1 MSQAEIAGGTVSQ
14 QNELPAKGRRL
25 HDFELIEALGSKV
38 RLSDYRGR
46 ANLVVI
52 AMDDRPSTAKLLSDA
67 ASRYQEIKNE
77 DAEVLVL
84 LHATGDQGV
93 ASKQRMNLPFPVLA
107 DPDGRIHR
115 ALGAMDSQG
124 HDSAAVYVTDR
135 FGEVFG
141 MYRTAGGHAL
151 PGIADVLDWLEFVNA
166 QCPECEPPEW
176 PA

>member
-1 MSQAEIAGGTVSQ
+1 MSQAQIAGGSVSQ

-25 HDFELIEALGSKV
+25 HDFELTEALGSTV

-52 AMDDRPSTAKLLSDA
+52 ATDERPESEKLLSDA
-67 ASRYQEIKNE
+67 AGRYGETKDE
-77 DAEVLVL
+77 EAELLAV
-84 LHATGDQGV
+84 LHAPRDQAV
-93 ASKQRMNLPFPVLA
+93 AFKQRLNLPYPVLA
-107 DPDGRIHR
+107 DPEGRLHR
-115 ALGAMDSQG
+115 ALGATDSQG

-141 MYRTAGGHAL
+141 IYRTAGGEPL

-166 QCPECEPPEW
+166 QCPECQPPEW

>member
-1 MSQAEIAGGTVSQ
+1 MSQAQIAGGSVSQ

-25 HDFELIEALGSKV
+25 HDFELIGAVGGTV

-52 AMDDRPSTAKLLSDA
+52 ATDGRPETAKLLSDA
-67 ASRYQEIKNE
+67 AGRYGEIKDE
-77 DAEVLVL
+77 KAELLAV
-84 LHATGDQGV
+84 LHAPCDQAV
-93 ASKQRMNLPFPVLA
+93 AFKQRLNLPYPVLA
-107 DPDGRIHR
+107 DPEGRLHR
-115 ALGAMDSQG
+115 DWGAVDSQG

-141 MYRTAGGHAL
+141 VYRTAGGQPL

-166 QCPECEPPEW
+166 QRPECEPPEW
-176 PA
+176 PV

>member
-1 MSQAEIAGGTVSQ
+1 MSQAQIAGGTVSQ

-25 HDFELIEALGSKV
+25 RDFELLGDFGRKV

-52 AMDDRPSTAKLLSDA
+52 ATDGQPETAKLLSDA
-67 ASRYQEIKNE
+67 AGRDQDIQNE
-77 DAEVLVL
+77 EAEVLAV
-84 LHATGDQGV
+84 LHATRDHAV
-93 ASKQRMNLPFPVLA
+93 ALKQRLNLPYPVLA
-107 DPDGRIHR
+107 DSDGRLHR
-115 ALGAMDSQG
+115 GLGAIDSQG
-124 HDSAAVYVTDR
+124 RDSAAVFVTDR

-141 MYRTAGGHAL
+141 IYRTAGGQPL

-176 PA
+176 PV

>member
-1 MSQAEIAGGTVSQ
+1 MSQAQIAGGTVSQ
-14 QNELPAKGRRL
+14 RDELPAKGRRL
-25 HDFELIEALGSKV
+25 HDFELIGDVGRKV

-52 AMDDRPSTAKLLSDA
+52 ATDERPETAKLLSDA
-67 ASRYQEIKNE
+67 ANRYREIKSE
-77 DAEVLVL
+77 EAEVLAI
-84 LHATGDQGV
+84 LHATFDQVNGC
-93 ASKQRMNLPFPVLA
+93 KQRLNLPYPVLA
-107 DPDGRIHR
+107 DADGRLHR
-115 ALGAMDSQG
+115 DLGAADSQG

-141 MYRTAGGHAL
+141 VYRTTGGQPV